1 EWNRMEEQ
9 TLAFH
14 QAVRAGYLRLA
25 GAEPDRWVVVD
36 ASQAP
41 ETVHTLIAARVLAL
55 TALAEAQ
62 IR

>member
-1 EWNRMEEQ
+1 MSHRKLSALVVPFALS
-9 TLAFH
+9 TA
-14 QAVRAGYLRLA
+14 LA
-25 GAEPDRWVVVD
+25 GAEPDRWAVVD

-55 TALAEAQ
+55 PALQQAQ